1 MLLYYINK
9 RYLTTKRLV
18 APDTGLN
25 RTASIESEI
34 ETTKKRNYGILLAV
48 PSFLDMLE
56 TSFKNITLTLIS
68 ASVTQMLRSSVVIF
82 TALLALIFLNK
93 RLYLHHWTSMAVM
106 ILGIFLVGLQSMKAD
121 DNTNIWGIIIL
132 LVG

>member
-9 RYLTTKRLV
+9 RFFTTKRLV
-18 APDTGLN
+18 APDTRLN
-25 RTASIESEI
+25 DDTASIDSEI
-34 ETTKKRNYGILLAV
+34 ETTKKLNYGILAL

-93 RLYLHHWTSMAVM
+93 RLYLHHWTSMAAMV
-106 ILGIFLVGLQSMKAD
+106 LGIFLVGLQSMKAD

>member
-1 MLLYYINK
+1 M
-9 RYLTTKRLV
+9 

-132 LVG
+132 VVG